1 MSTSASSVSSPRRVL
16 VIPHGGRP
24 DLADITARAIKKLQA
39 AGLTVRMLSV
49 DSERYEQLGVEVR
62 EPDVAA
68 ADCELAL
75 VFGGDGTILRSAYLV
90 RGHNVPLLGV
100 NLGHMGFLAESDPE
114 NLPAVIAA
122 VVDRS
127 YSVERRMAL
136 DLSVFYPDGTQTSG
150 WALNEVSIEKASRE
164 RMIEL
169 VVAIDDEPLSA
180 WAADGLVCSTPTG
193 STAYAWSAGGPVVW
207 PDVEAL
213 VVVPISAH
221 ALFSRPL
228 VIGPNSEIDV
238 EVVADSPAAV
248 AWCDGGRMIDVP
260 SGARLE
266 VRRSPKATLLARL
279 HSAPF
284 TDRLVAKFNL
294 PVGGWRG
301 RTVKGESAR

>member
-1 MSTSASSVSSPRRVL
+1 M
-16 VIPHGGRP
+16 
-24 DLADITARAIKKLQA
+24 
-39 AGLTVRMLSV
+39 
-49 DSERYEQLGVEVR
+49 
-62 EPDVAA
+62 
-68 ADCELAL
+68 
-75 VFGGDGTILRSAYLV
+75 
-90 RGHNVPLLGV
+90 

-122 VVDRS
+122 VVDRT

-248 AWCDGGRMIDVP
+248 AWCDGV
-260 SGARLE
+260 E
-266 VRRSPKATLLARL
+266 
-279 HSAPF
+279 
-284 TDRLVAKFNL
+284 
-294 PVGGWRG
+294 
-301 RTVKGESAR
+301 

>member
-1 MSTSASSVSSPRRVL
+1 MSTSATSVSSPRRVL

-24 DLADITARAIKKLQA
+24 DLADITARAIQKLQR
-39 AGLTVRMLSV
+39 AGITVVMQSV
-49 DSERYEQLGVEVR
+49 DEQRYSGLGVEFS
-62 EPDVAA
+62 EPRGAA
-68 ADCELAL
+68 AGCELAL
-75 VFGGDGTILRSAYLV
+75 IFGGDGTILRSAYLA
-90 RGHNVPLLGV
+90 RGYGVPLLGV

-127 YSVERRMAL
+127 YSVERRLAL
-136 DLSVFYPDGTQTSG
+136 DLLVFYPDGKQASG

-180 WAADGLVCSTPTG
+180 WAADGLVCATPTG

-238 EVVADSPAAV
+238 EVVSDSPAAV
-248 AWCDGGRMIDVP
+248 AWCDGGRMIEIP
-260 SGARLE
+260 PGARLE
-266 VRRSPKATLLARL
+266 VRRSPEATLLARL

-294 PVGGWRG
+294 PVSGWRG
-301 RTVKGESAR
+301 RTVEGELPR

>member
-1 MSTSASSVSSPRRVL
+1 MSTSSKSDSAARRVL

-24 DLADITARAIKKLQA
+24 DLADISERAISKLQA
-39 AGLTVRMLSV
+39 AGLTVCML
-49 DSERYEQLGVEVR
+49 
-62 EPDVAA
+62 A
-68 ADCELAL
+68 ADADRYSAFDVVVAGADAPAKGCELAL
-75 VFGGDGTILRSAYLV
+75 VFGGDGTILRSAYLS

-114 NLPAVIAA
+114 NLPTVIAA
-122 VVDRS
+122 VVQKS
-127 YSVERRMAL
+127 YVVERRMAL
-136 DLSVFYPDGTQTSG
+136 DLNVFYPDGTQTSG
-150 WALNEVSIEKASRE
+150 WAFNEVSIEKASRE

-228 VIGPNSEIDV
+228 VIGPNSEVDV
-238 EVVADSPAAV
+238 EVVGDSPPAI
-248 AWCDGGRMIDVP
+248 AWCDGGRMLEVP
-260 SGARLE
+260 PGARLE
-266 VRRSPKATLLARL
+266 VRRSPESVLLARL
-279 HSAPF
+279 HAEPF
-284 TDRLVAKFNL
+284 TDRLVAKFSL

-301 RTVKGESAR
+301 RGLEGNGPR